1 MREIQ
6 GEARTIKEMLK
17 GRKYAIDYYQREYK
31 WERKHIQELINDLTS
46 RFLYDYR
53 EEHHR
58 DQVSEYGHYF
68 LGPIIISSK
77 GNMDYLVDGQQ
88 RLTSLTLLLI
98 YLRNIQK
105 ERSDQVNIDDLV
117 FSERYGEKTF
127 NMQVPERLACMEAL
141 FEGHQV
147 DGNEEPESIHN
158 IVSRYHDIVELLPEE
173 VTGKAL
179 PFFIDWLTEN
189 VHLVEITAFSDE
201 EAYTIFETMNDR
213 GLSLSP
219 TDMLKGLLLS
229 NIDDPT
235 KRTDA
240 EGMWKKRIQEL
251 QEFGK
256 DAPGDCFKTWL
267 RSQYANT
274 IRERRR
280 DAIPEDFDLIGTE
293 FHRWVRNNSTDLGLA
308 SSSDYYN
315 FIKNDFD
322 FYSKQYLRL
331 LEASDDVIDG
341 LEHVFYNAEHGFTLQ
356 NILLLAPIK
365 PADSPEIIRLKIR
378 LVAIYL
384 DILLTRRIWN
394 FHSIAYSTMQYTMF
408 IAMRDIRGLDPE
420 PLANI
425 LFEKLER
432 QEENFS
438 DDGYELSVHQQNRK
452 YLHRILARMIDYVE
466 KQSDMPS
473 HYLEYVNVT
482 GNSHYEVEHIWA
494 DKPDRHKDE
503 FSHPNDFQEY
513 RNYLGGL
520 LLLPKKFNASYGA
533 LPYNQKLEHYNTQNL
548 LVRSLHPLSYDHNPG
563 FTNFINE
570 SGLPFKPH
578 TQFKKA
584 DVNERHELYRQIAL
598 KVWDPNLLKK
608 ELTSIENPN

>member
-6 GEARTIKEMLK
+6 GKARTVKELLK
-17 GRKYAIDYYQREYK
+17 GKKYAIDYYQREFK

-46 RFLYDYR
+46 RFLDAYR
-53 EEHHR
+53 EEHPR
-58 DQVSEYGHYF
+58 GQVSEYGHYF
-68 LGPIIISSK
+68 LGPIIISNK
-77 GNMDYLVDGQQ
+77 GNIDYLVDGQQ

-98 YLRNIQK
+98 YLRNLQK
-105 ERSDQVNIDDLV
+105 ERSDQINIDDLI
-117 FSERYGEKTF
+117 FSEKYGERTF

-141 FEGHQV
+141 FAGRQV
-147 DGNEEPESIHN
+147 DENEEPESIHN
-158 IVSRYHDIVELLPEE
+158 IVSRYHDIIELLPEE
-173 VTGKAL
+173 VTNEAL

-229 NIDDPT
+229 NIDDST

-240 EGMWKKRIQEL
+240 EDMWKKRIQEL

-267 RSQYANT
+267 RSQYAKT
-274 IRERRR
+274 IRERKK
-280 DAIPEDFDLIGTE
+280 DANPEDFDLIGTE
-293 FHRWVRNNSTDLGLA
+293 FHRWVRNNSMDLGL
-308 SSSDYYN
+308 SSSGEYYA
-315 FIKNDFD
+315 FIKRDFD
-322 FYSKQYLRL
+322 FYSKQYLKL
-331 LEASDDVIDG
+331 SEASSDMIDG
-341 LEHVFYNAEHGFTLQ
+341 LEHVFYNAEPGFTLQ

-365 PADSPEIIRLKIR
+365 PADPSEIIRLKIR
-378 LVAIYL
+378 LVGIYL

-394 FHSIAYSTMQYTMF
+394 SHSIAYSTMQYAMF
-408 IAMRDIRGLDPE
+408 TAMRDIRGLEPE
-420 PLANI
+420 PLANM
-425 LFEKLER
+425 LFDKLEK

-438 DDGYELSVHQQNRK
+438 DEEYGLSIHQQNRK
-452 YLHRILARMIDYVE
+452 YLHRILARMTDYIE
-466 KQSDMPS
+466 RQSGMPS
-473 HYLEYVNVT
+473 HYLEYVNIT
-482 GNSHYEVEHIWA
+482 GNSRYEVEHIWA

-503 FSHPNDFQEY
+503 FTHPNDFQEY

-533 LPYNQKLEHYNTQNL
+533 LPYSEKLEHYNTQNL
-548 LVRSLHPLSYDHNPG
+548 LARSLHPLSYDHNPG
-563 FTNFINE
+563 YTNFIE
-570 SGLPFKPH
+570 QSGLPLKPH
-578 TQFKKA
+578 IQFKKA
-584 DVNERHELYRQIAL
+584 DVDERHELYRQIAL

-608 ELTSIENPN
+608 EIQ